1 MATQADIDALT
12 NRIAKAESDRDTWR
26 AAGSN
31 EKYLGAY
38 FLVETLNLQLD
49 KLLRRHF
56 AQEVPDEFD
65 SRARS

>member
-1 MATQADIDALT
+1 MAIQEDIDALT

-38 FLVETLNLQLD
+38 FLVENLNLQLYE
-49 KLLRRHF
+49 LLRQFNCRPQVASLHG
-56 AQEVPDEFD
+56 
-65 SRARS
+65 RN

>member
-49 KLLRRHF
+49 KLLRPHF